1 MLPGAPMSLSLFTT
15 SFPPHTFTAIEL
27 LLFALLG
34 AALGGLSL
42 ALAYCV
48 RQVRAPAAAKPTSVR
63 APAAATPTSVC

>member
-1 MLPGAPMSLSLFTT
+1 MFVPGAPMSLSLFTT

-34 AALGGLSL
+34 AALGAFSL

-48 RQVRAPAAAKPTSVR
+48 RQVSGRPPPSAQSL
-63 APAAATPTSVC
+63 